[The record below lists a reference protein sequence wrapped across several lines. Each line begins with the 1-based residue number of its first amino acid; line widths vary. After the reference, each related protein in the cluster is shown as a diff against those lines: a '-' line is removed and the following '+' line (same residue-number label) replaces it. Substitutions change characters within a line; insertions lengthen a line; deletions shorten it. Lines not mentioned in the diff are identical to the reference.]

1 MRAAAGEPPKA
12 ASAPLALH
20 RISLNGIPADP
31 PTQLYH
37 PATRPSSNVHAT
49 RMHDLHQP
57 VSCLAVH
64 DEPGALYSY
73 MASTVVD
80 GFAACLMVSAGFAA
94 ASGAIDL
101 WLHEDAATLVPQRL
115 RHRRFCAEAGPSPAP
130 TACRFLNDS
139 LARLPGRKLE
149 AAVTAAAAAAPPPPV
164 TALQLPAGGATEGCR

>member
-1 MRAAAGEPPKA
+1 
-12 ASAPLALH
+12 
-20 RISLNGIPADP
+20 
-31 PTQLYH
+31 
-37 PATRPSSNVHAT
+37 
-49 RMHDLHQP
+49 MHDLHQP